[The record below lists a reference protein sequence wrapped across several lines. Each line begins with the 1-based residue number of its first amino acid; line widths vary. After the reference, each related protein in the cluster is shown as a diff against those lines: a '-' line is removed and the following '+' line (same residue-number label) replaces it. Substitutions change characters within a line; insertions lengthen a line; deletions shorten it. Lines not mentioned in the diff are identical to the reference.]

1 MAYNRPPTTV
11 KAGLALKQ
19 NPPPTPLDPA
29 GVLEVIIDA
38 EIATTTQLGVVKIGT
53 GLKVEPD
60 GTLSLD
66 AGPVLGPT
74 GPTGP
79 IGPTGHTGPTGSN
92 GSEGPT
98 GPTGPAGSGGSCHM
112 IRVRNDHYVTDVDYY
127 IGVYDD
133 NDVDIYLPDLE
144 DEDCRLLVIK
154 SEKRPGGKKIYIKP
168 RSGDRIDGST
178 NSYVLQ
184 QPLESIAIIGRSN
197 DWWVISKV
205 QQ

>member
-1 MAYNRPPTTV
+1 MAYNRPPTTI

-79 IGPTGHTGPTGSN
+79 IGPTGSN
-92 GSEGPT
+92 GSKGPT
-98 GPTGPAGSGGSCHM
+98 GPTGPSGSGGSCHM
-112 IRVRNDHYVTDVDYY
+112 ISVRNDHFVTDLDYY
-127 IGVYDD
+127 IGVYGE
-133 NDVDIYLPDLE
+133 NDVTIYLPDLE

-154 SEKRPGGKKIYIKP
+154 SEKRPGGKKIFVKP
-168 RSGDRIDGST
+168 RSSDSIDGSPDP
-178 NSYVLQ
+178 YILQ